1 MSQVGRHREN
11 EEGGRWCVL
20 WGWGGQRERKPD
32 RKGAAEEKAGG
43 YRLTRP
49 RGPGIQ
55 KAAWL
60 GTGSGYQA
68 FVIIL
73 VCVLGQV
80 ASSLFASLSSHIL

>member
-1 MSQVGRHREN
+1 M
-11 EEGGRWCVL
+11 GG
-20 WGWGGQRERKPD
+20 GGSQRERKPD
-32 RKGAAEEKAGG
+32 KKGATEEKAGA

-49 RGPGIQ
+49 CGPGIQ